1 MSGEG
6 FGLRNYPRN
15 VGLWALSGALL
26 FARPFAAPLGAQ
38 AVDPMQNPGK
48 IVQDASWN
56 ELHPKGP
63 PRPFRYQL
71 LKTDAKA
78 STLKEI
84 VETNEGDV
92 ARLLEKDGKPLT
104 AEEAQAELDRLNEL
118 LTHPK
123 IQAHRRKKEQEDST
137 RGDEMVRMLPDA
149 FIYTYRGIVPGPSG
163 PCYRVTFEPNP
174 AFRPPDREGE
184 VYHGMEGELWIDQ
197 AQLRLARID
206 AHLISDVNFGW
217 GVLGTLYKGGSI
229 VVEDADVG
237 MGHWETQHMK
247 LSLQG
252 KILMMKAID
261 FSTTEEASDFH
272 AVPPEMG
279 YQDAVRL
286 LLQEFGAEATPK

>member
-1 MSGEG
+1 VARGSGC
-6 FGLRNYPRN
+6 
-15 VGLWALSGALL
+15 ATT
-26 FARPFAAPLGAQ
+26 
-38 AVDPMQNPGK
+38 PGRL
-48 IVQDASWN
+48 AC
-56 ELHPKGP
+56 EGP
-63 PRPFRYQL
+63 PRPFRYRL

-118 LTHPK
+118 LAHPK

-137 RGDEMVRMLPDA
+137 RGDEMVKMLPDA
-149 FIYTYRGIVPGPSG
+149 FIYTYQGIVPGPSG

-174 AFRPPDREGE
+174 AFKPPDREGE

-237 MGHWETQHMK
+237 MGHWETLHMK

-252 KILMMKAID
+252 KILMMKSID
-261 FSTTEEASDFH
+261 FSTIEEASDFH

-286 LLQEFGAEATPK
+286 LLQEFGAEATTK